1 MVRVLQRIPL
11 KVREKIPTARGG
23 AKGGGASRGDSTIRL
38 ALGPSS
44 PRFAPPRALSRNS
57 AGFSETR
64 VARLGSPA
72 EIRHPVGMQTASR
85 ATPYLAVLSAVI
97 AAPCMPVPHASAD
110 YSSDV
115 TAPLVVAATAN
126 DDVQP
131 KIVAGPSDSHYISYL
146 TGAGYDVALAR
157 LDRNGKSA
165 WKTPT
170 IVNDRALSSTVDYG
184 CASDGVNAYVA
195 YATTAGALQC
205 TAVSPAGAIL
215 WTTVTSAAAGNVPA
229 QVTVASDGYV
239 WVAAIEGSGTRV
251 QRLDPATGAASFAT
265 PVQLAETGA
274 SQFIADIEPSE
285 NGAVIVSCVR
295 YTTFTGPK
303 ILRAHRVEPTGAR
316 PWAANGV
323 SVFTTGSLQFG
334 NFPSFISDGA
344 GGAYFAWYTTGPLQ
358 SYVQRVSP
366 TGALLYGVNGVAVT
380 ATATGAERT
389 DPSMML
395 GADGRL
401 YVTFTRHTPNSSI
414 YGIYAQCFAKGV
426 AQWGSDGAVV
436 EPLGGAHDALGRVVD
451 EQELA
456 ARRTRAP
463 ALDRSVAA
471 FGRLEA
477 LADQRRDHMRGR
489 RIEVV
494 PRSEEVHRQ
503 QVARGE
509 PVLPAVAVEHHHG
522 RLLGD
527 AVGRVGLL
535 GVADPEVV
543 LAERHRRV
551 LGIRADRPDLHELP
565 QPDAARLLDQV
576 ERHRH
581 VGVEVAAGVRL
592 VRADATDLR
601 RKVQHDIGPRLAVQ
615 ARRVGLVGQVVVAP
629 PWHDHVG
636 DPPGPQPFHHRAAKE
651 PRSARYDNTGADE

>member
-1 MVRVLQRIPL
+1 MQ
-11 KVREKIPTARGG
+11 
-23 AKGGGASRGDSTIRL
+23 
-38 ALGPSS
+38 
-44 PRFAPPRALSRNS
+44 FAPRA
-57 AGFSETR
+57 
-64 VARLGSPA
+64 GSCL
-72 EIRHPVGMQTASR
+72 V
-85 ATPYLAVLSAVI
+85 VLSAAVV
-97 AAPCMPVPHASAD
+97 AACSLTAGALAD
-110 YSSDV
+110 YSADV
-115 TAPLVVAATAN
+115 NAPLVVAATAN

-146 TGAGYDVALAR
+146 TGAGYDVAIAR

-170 IVNDRALSSTVDYG
+170 IVNDRGLSSTVDYG

-229 QVTVASDGYV
+229 QVTVASDGFV

-251 QRLDPATGAASFAT
+251 QRLNPATGAASFAT

-274 SQFIADIEPSE
+274 SQLIADIEPSE

-295 YTTFTGPK
+295 YATFTGPK
-303 ILRAHRVEPTGAR
+303 ILRAHRVEPTGTR

-366 TGALLYGVNGVAVT
+366 TGALLYGVNGVPVT

-401 YVTFTRHTPNSSI
+401 YVTYTRHTPNSSI

-436 EPLGGAHDALGRVVD
+436 EPLGGTYSRGWGRMLRVGNGVAVSYNDAPSAVQDNLKCAVLDDAGAVTGRFDIALNSGSKYRYVTADAVDGGSVLVWQGGSTGASDVWAARVNEDGTLGPPPAGVFGDLNGDGVVSAPDIAIMLSQWGGPGSADLVPNGVVD
-451 EQELA
+451 AQDIA
-456 ARRTRAP
+456 A
-463 ALDRSVAA
+463 
-471 FGRLEA
+471 
-477 LADQRRDHMRGR
+477 
-489 RIEVV
+489 
-494 PRSEEVHRQ
+494 
-503 QVARGE
+503 
-509 PVLPAVAVEHHHG
+509 
-522 RLLGD
+522 LL
-527 AVGRVGLL
+527 
-535 GVADPEVV
+535 
-543 LAERHRRV
+543 
-551 LGIRADRPDLHELP
+551 
-565 QPDAARLLDQV
+565 
-576 ERHRH
+576 
-581 VGVEVAAGVRL
+581 
-592 VRADATDLR
+592 
-601 RKVQHDIGPRLAVQ
+601 
-615 ARRVGLVGQVVVAP
+615 
-629 PWHDHVG
+629 
-636 DPPGPQPFHHRAAKE
+636 
-651 PRSARYDNTGADE
+651 SAWTS